1 MEQKVKIRKSWINWT
16 LFFGTMV
23 IVFLLGLLASSITER
38 KAEQEYVYKPKVS
51 LSEYEPRNELW
62 GENFPREYQSYL
74 NTADTSFRSEFNGN
88 GLTDILARDPRMVVL
103 WAGYA
108 FSKDYSA
115 PRGHYYAITDIRH
128 TLRTGTPKGPDDGP
142 QPNTC
147 WTCKSPDVPRLMEQQ
162 GTAGFYKGKWAAKG
176 PEVVNYIGCA
186 DCHDPNTMDLR
197 ITRPALKE
205 AFAAMGKDISKATH
219 QEMRSLVC
227 AQCHVEYYFNKKRED
242 APDVAYLT
250 FPWKHGITADS
261 ALKYYDEVGFTDF
274 THQLSRAPI
283 LKAQHPDYELYTTG
297 IHAQRGVACA
307 DCHMPYVK
315 EGGQK
320 FTSHKITSPLY
331 NIAGTCQVCHRESEE
346 TLRNNVYD
354 RQRKVKEI
362 RDQSEIALVRAHVEA
377 GAAWD
382 AGANEA
388 EMKPALAHI
397 RNAQW
402 YWDYAAA
409 GHGSSFH
416 APVEI
421 LRIIGLSISES
432 SQARILLARVLASH
446 GKNNEVPY
454 PDITTKAKAQA
465 YIGIPEDQLRKEKN
479 EWIRTVLPDWDKK
492 AQEREATYP
501 VQRENDKD

>member
-1 MEQKVKIRKSWINWT
+1 MTTSNKRAPWINWA

-38 KAEQEYVYKPKVS
+38 KAEAEYVYKPKVD

-74 NTADTSFRSEFNGN
+74 NTADTNFRSLFNGN
-88 GLTDILARDPRMVVL
+88 APSDALGHDPRMVVL

-108 FSKDYSA
+108 FSKDYST
-115 PRGHYYAITDIRH
+115 PRGHYYAITDIRN

-142 QPNTC
+142 QPATC
-147 WTCKSPDVPRLMEQQ
+147 WTCKSPDVPRLMKEM
-162 GTAGFYKGKWAAKG
+162 GPKEFYKGKWAAKG
-176 PEVVNYIGCA
+176 HEINNFIGCA
-186 DCHDPNTMDLR
+186 DCHDPKTMDLR
-197 ITRPALKE
+197 ITRPALVE
-205 AFAAMGKDISKATH
+205 AFQSMGKDISKATH

-227 AQCHVEYYFNKKRED
+227 AQCHVEYYFDKSRPD
-242 APDVAYLT
+242 AIDVAYLT
-250 FPWKHGITADS
+250 FPWKLGLNADS
-261 ALKYYDEVGFTDF
+261 ALKYYNSYGFTDF
-274 THQLSRAPI
+274 THQLSKTPI
-283 LKAQHPDYELYTTG
+283 LKAQHPDYEVYLTG

-307 DCHMPYVK
+307 DCHMPYIK

-320 FTSHKITSPLY
+320 FTSHKITSPLS

-362 RDQSEIALVRAHVEA
+362 RDQSEVALVRAHVEA
-377 GAAWD
+377 KAAWD
-382 AGANEA
+382 AGATDT
-388 EMKPALAHI
+388 EMKPALDHI

-416 APVEI
+416 SPVEVS
-421 LRIIGLSISES
+421 RIIGLSLSES
-432 SQARILLARVLASH
+432 AQARVMIARVLASH

-454 PDITTKAKAQA
+454 PDIVTKAKAQEF
-465 YIGIPEDQLRKEKN
+465 IGLSMDQLRKEKDA
-479 EWIRTVLPDWDKK
+479 WINDVLPEWDKK
-492 AQEREATYP
+492 AREREEAWP
-501 VQRENDKD
+501 VQKEKSEK